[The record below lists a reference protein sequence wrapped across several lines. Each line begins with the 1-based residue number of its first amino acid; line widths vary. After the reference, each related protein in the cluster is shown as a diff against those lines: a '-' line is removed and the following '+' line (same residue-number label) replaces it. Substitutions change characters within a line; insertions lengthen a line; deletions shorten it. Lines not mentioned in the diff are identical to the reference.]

1 MKKLFAIVMSC
12 VAAIV
17 LSSCIGG
24 APESKT
30 PSDVAKKAMEC
41 LQKKDYK
48 GYVDLMDIKAQD
60 GSTVEQTK
68 ATYVAMLQNKF
79 QEAEKKSGAMKDFQI
94 VNEEIKDSTAVVKVA
109 VNYEQKSD
117 TTNVKLKLTEKDGWK
132 LDAGK

>member
-17 LSSCIGG
+17 ISSCTG
-24 APESKT
+24 AATDSNT
-30 PSDVAKKAMEC
+30 PSGVAEKAMKC

-48 GYVDLMDIKAQD
+48 GYVDLMDIKATD

-79 QEAEKKSGAMKDFQI
+79 QEAEKKSGEMKDFQI

-109 VNYEQKSD
+109 VNYDQKSD
-117 TTNVKLKLTEKDGWK
+117 TTDVKLKLTEKDGWK